1 MVIILISNN
10 TRKVVIISDMDG
22 CLLDKTYDYRQALPA
37 IDFIRKQGFIL
48 ILNTSK
54 TRYEVEYYIDKWGLR
69 GREIFIVENGAAI
82 YLNKHLFET
91 RYQAYQNNIITLNN
105 YLSIVLGMKRS
116 LIEEKISDIIEATT
130 EEIMWLHDIT
140 PEFFSKLTGLPVDM
154 SKKALMR
161 DYSTLFH
168 PHKKTS
174 RLNEII
180 KEIKSRGLNVTTGS
194 GIIYLVTGRHDK
206 GTATKIVIDLIR
218 RSTGLEEIVTIG
230 IGDGLN
236 DLPMLIVT
244 DLSIVLGNN
253 KCLLNELMKKDKI
266 IHIPYKGPYAWLEGI
281 KKALKIVFEGAA

>member
-1 MVIILISNN
+1 
-10 TRKVVIISDMDG
+10 MDG

-37 IDFIRKQGFIL
+37 IEFIRKQDFIL

-91 RYQAYQNNIITLNN
+91 KYWVYLNNSVVINN
-105 YLSIVLGMKRS
+105 YLSIVLGIKRS
-116 LIEEKISDIIEATT
+116 LIERKISDIIEATAG
-130 EEIMWLHDIT
+130 EIIWLHDIT
-140 PEFFSKLTGLPVDM
+140 PELFSKLTGLPVEM

-168 PHKKTS
+168 PLKKNS
-174 RLNEII
+174 HLNEII
-180 KEIKSRGLNVTTGS
+180 EEIKSRGLNATTGS

-206 GTATKIVIDLIR
+206 GTATKTIIDLLR
-218 RSTGLEEIVTIG
+218 RIAGFEEVVTIG

-236 DLPMLIVT
+236 DLPMLLVT
-244 DLSIVLGNN
+244 DISIVLGNN
-253 KCLLNELMKKDKI
+253 EYLLNKLMKKDKV

-281 KKALKIVFEGAA
+281 KKAIKIVFEGAA

>member
-1 MVIILISNN
+1 MVIFLTSKNA
-10 TRKVVIISDMDG
+10 RKVVIISDMDG

-37 IDFIRKQGFIL
+37 IEFIRKQDFIL

-91 RYQAYQNNIITLNN
+91 KYWVYLNNSFVINN
-105 YLSIVLGMKRS
+105 YLSIVLGIERS
-116 LIEEKISDIIEATT
+116 LIERKISDIIEATAG
-130 EEIMWLHDIT
+130 EIIWLHDIT
-140 PEFFSKLTGLPVDM
+140 PELFSKLTGLPVEM

-168 PHKKTS
+168 PLKKNS
-174 RLNEII
+174 HLNEII
-180 KEIKSRGLNVTTGS
+180 EEIKSRGLNATTGS

-206 GTATKIVIDLIR
+206 GTATKTIIDLLR
-218 RSTGLEEIVTIG
+218 RIAGFEEVVTIG

-236 DLPMLIVT
+236 DLPMLLVT
-244 DLSIVLGNN
+244 DISIVLGNN
-253 KCLLNELMKKDKI
+253 EYLLNKLMKKDKV

-281 KKALKIVFEGAA
+281 KKAIKIVFEGAA

>member
-1 MVIILISNN
+1 MVIILTSNN

-37 IDFIRKQGFIL
+37 IEFIRKQGFIL

-91 RYQAYQNNIITLNN
+91 RYRVYPDNITTIDN
-105 YLSIVLGMKRS
+105 YLLIVLGMRRS
-116 LIEEKISDIIEATT
+116 LIEEKISDIIEATAG
-130 EEIMWLHDIT
+130 EIIWLNDIT
-140 PEFFSKLTGLPVDM
+140 PEFFSKLTGLPVEM

-168 PHKKTS
+168 PLKKTS
-174 RLNEII
+174 RLDEII
-180 KEIKSRGLNVTTGS
+180 EEIKSRGLNTTTGS
-194 GIIYLVTGRHDK
+194 GIIYLVIGRHDK
-206 GTATKIVIDLIR
+206 GTATKTIINLLR
-218 RSTGLEEIVTIG
+218 RSTGFEDVVTIG

-236 DLPMLIVT
+236 DLPLLLVT
-244 DLSIVLGNN
+244 DVSIVLGNN
-253 KCLLNELMKKDKI
+253 EYLLNKLMKKDKI

-281 KKALKIVFEGAA
+281 KKAIKIVFEGAA